1 MDRYKKLLEFI
12 QGLAD
17 EQADA
22 RWRDRIEALE
32 ERLAAMGA
40 SERQWEDRMAR
51 AVQDARRIKWVE
63 QKTDKPGITRSL
75 MITKVWDCPDG
86 ICIQVE

>member
-12 QGLAD
+12 QELAD

-22 RWRDRIEALE
+22 RWRDRIESLE

-40 SERQWEDRMAR
+40 NEQQWRDRLYQAVEAAGTVKRVTREVEGVSMAL
-51 AVQDARRIKWVE
+51 VIKRV
-63 QKTDKPGITRSL
+63 
-75 MITKVWDCPDG
+75 VHAPDG
-86 ICIQVE
+86 IEIEVY